1 MHDFDKI
8 LIDYEAYV
16 RDLWKTNEY
25 FFVEFMKNHSSKI
38 AFI

>member
-16 RDLWKTNEY
+16 RDLWKINDL
-25 FFVEFMKNHSSKI
+25 FFWVYEKSLL
-38 AFI
+38 

>member
-16 RDLWKTNEY
+16 RDLWKINE
-25 FFVEFMKNHSSKI
+25 FFFEFMKNHCSKI